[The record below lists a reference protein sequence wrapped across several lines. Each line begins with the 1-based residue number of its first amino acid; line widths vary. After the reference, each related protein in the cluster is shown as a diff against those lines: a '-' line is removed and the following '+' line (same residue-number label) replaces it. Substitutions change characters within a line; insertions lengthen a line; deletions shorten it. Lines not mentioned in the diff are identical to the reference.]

1 LSFALQYKQIEVAK
15 LLMEKGAIMDARFKG
30 RFGSLDSEF
39 QKMIDN
45 AVEKESKDSNI
56 IREIKNWFER

>member
-1 LSFALQYKQIEVAK
+1 
-15 LLMEKGAIMDARFKG
+15 MDASFKG